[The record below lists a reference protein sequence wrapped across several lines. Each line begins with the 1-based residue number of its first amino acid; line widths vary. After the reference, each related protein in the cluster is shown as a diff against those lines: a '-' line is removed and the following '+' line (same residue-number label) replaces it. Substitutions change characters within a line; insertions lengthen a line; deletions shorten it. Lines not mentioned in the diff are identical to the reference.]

1 MSLLNLCFKG
11 TQLVQLLFS
20 LNLVDLHLLNL
31 RKNVHALLS
40 TQYTHLL
47 HMSVTRTPSLVHNN
61 ILGQCCSLWRYL
73 HAVADMQFNFA
84 WRFPESNLEIPVN
97 ECNGEND
104 LFSIWRVIHW
114 DELCISQTGFCFVF
128 LRRKNISTLSS
139 YRKVS
144 DKTIEKTSFL
154 LHHCWHI
161 SVFEEKIS
169 YCVAS

>member
-1 MSLLNLCFKG
+1 MFIPYYVPNTHTFYICLWLAHPLWCTITSWA
-11 TQLVQLLFS
+11 
-20 LNLVDLHLLNL
+20 
-31 RKNVHALLS
+31 NV
-40 TQYTHLL
+40 
-47 HMSVTRTPSLVHNN
+47 V
-61 ILGQCCSLWRYL
+61 WRYL

-144 DKTIEKTSFL
+144 DKTIEKKLILVTPL
-154 LHHCWHI
+154 LTYKCFWRKHLVLRC
-161 SVFEEKIS
+161 
-169 YCVAS
+169 